1 MHYKQFAL
9 PTLLIS
15 ALLLSGLISLM
26 AGAVWINPFDN
37 SSLLHSIILQ
47 IRLPRIMLSGLVGAM
62 LALSGAILQAVLKND
77 LSDPYILGIS
87 SGGGLGAAIAIIFY
101 LPMAVVSLSAFIFSL
116 AAVIIVFSIAKAA
129 GKTGPSSLILAGVA
143 VSSFT
148 GAVLGL
154 LITSSDRLQSIY
166 FWMLGSFSG
175 ANWDQINISSACL
188 FLGLI
193 VAMIYSRQMN
203 AFLLGE
209 EEALSLGVD
218 TTVVRAVLLSTA
230 SLLAGVSVS
239 FCGIIGFAGLMVPHM
254 IRAVSGPNY
263 FSLIPLSVLAGA
275 LLLVLADTASRV
287 LFIPSEVPVGII
299 TALVGAPFFICLLR
313 RGAIR

>member
-1 MHYKQFAL
+1 MSRKKFSLAIGLTAAL
-9 PTLLIS
+9 ALS
-15 ALLLSGLISLM
+15 ALVSLM

-47 IRLPRIMLSGLVGAM
+47 IRLPRVILSGLVGAM

-87 SGGGLGAAIAIIFY
+87 SGGGLGAAIAIIFL
-101 LPMAVVSLSAFIFSL
+101 LPMAMVSLSAFIFSF
-116 AAVIIVFSIAKAA
+116 AAVITVFFIAKTA
-129 GKTGPSSLILAGVA
+129 GKTNPSSLILAGVA

-175 ANWDQINISSACL
+175 ANWEQIYISCACL

-193 VAMIYSRQMN
+193 VAMSYSRQMN

-209 EEALSLGVD
+209 DEALSLGVD
-218 TTVVRAVLLSTA
+218 TSIARAVLLSIA

-263 FSLIPLSVLAGA
+263 FSLIPLSALAGA
-275 LLLVLADTASRV
+275 LLLVMADTASRV
-287 LFIPSEVPVGII
+287 LFIPSEIPVGII
-299 TALVGAPFFICLLR
+299 TALVGAPFFIYLLR
-313 RGAIR
+313 RGKI

>member
-1 MHYKQFAL
+1 MKTKRSFLYA
-9 PTLLIS
+9 LLIS
-15 ALLLSGLISLM
+15 SILLSVFFSLM
-26 AGAVWINPFDN
+26 AGAVRINPLDN

-47 IRLPRIMLSGLVGAM
+47 IRLPRIILSGLVGAM

-87 SGGGLGAAIAIIFY
+87 SGGGLGAAIAIICS
-101 LPMAVVSLSAFIFSL
+101 LPMAMVSFSAFLFSF
-116 AAVIIVFSIAKAA
+116 AAVITVFFIAKTA
-129 GKTGPSSLILAGVA
+129 GRTNPSSLILAGVA

-154 LITSSDRLQSIY
+154 LITSSDKLQSIY

-175 ANWDQINISSACL
+175 ANWDQIKISSACL
-188 FLGLI
+188 ALGLI
-193 VAMIYSRQMN
+193 IAVSYSRQMN

-218 TTVVRAVLLSTA
+218 TNIARAILLSVA

-254 IRAVSGPNY
+254 VRTVSGPNY
-263 FSLIPLSVLAGA
+263 YSLLPLSALAGA
-275 LLLVLADTASRV
+275 LLLILADTASRI

-299 TALVGAPFFICLLR
+299 TALVGAPFFVYLLK
-313 RGAIR
+313 RGATG

>member
-1 MHYKQFAL
+1 MKSNQFAL
-9 PTLLIS
+9 STILIS
-15 ALLLSGLISLM
+15 ALVLSVLISLM

-47 IRLPRIMLSGLVGAM
+47 IRLPRIILSGLVGAM

-87 SGGGLGAAIAIIFY
+87 SGGALGAAIAIICS
-101 LPMAVVSLSAFIFSL
+101 LPMAMVSFNAFIFSF
-116 AAVIIVFSIAKAA
+116 AAVIVVFFIAK
-129 GKTGPSSLILAGVA
+129 TGGRTNPSSLILAGVA

-166 FWMLGSFSG
+166 FWMMGSFSG
-175 ANWDQINISSACL
+175 ANWEQINISCACL
-188 FLGLI
+188 ALGLI
-193 VAMIYSRQMN
+193 VAMGYSRQMN

-218 TTVVRAVLLSTA
+218 TTIARAVLLCAA

-254 IRAVSGPNY
+254 IRVLSGPNY
-263 FSLIPLSVLAGA
+263 FSLIPLSALAGA
-275 LLLVLADTASRV
+275 LLLILADTASRII
-287 LFIPSEVPVGII
+287 FIPSEIPVGII
-299 TALVGAPFFICLLR
+299 TALVGAPFFIYLLK
-313 RGAIR
+313 RGAVR

>member
-1 MHYKQFAL
+1 MRNKQLAL
-9 PTLLIS
+9 SAILIS
-15 ALLLSGLISLM
+15 ALLLSVFFSLL
-26 AGAVWINPFDN
+26 AGSVWINPFDN

-47 IRLPRIMLSGLVGAM
+47 IRLPRVVLSGLVGAM

-87 SGGGLGAAIAIIFY
+87 SGGGLGAAIAIICS
-101 LPMAVVSLSAFIFSL
+101 LPMAMVSLSAFIFSF
-116 AAVIIVFSIAKAA
+116 AAVIIVFLIARTA
-129 GKTGPSSLILAGVA
+129 GKTNPSSLILAGVA

-175 ANWDQINISSACL
+175 ASWEQINISCTCL
-188 FLGLI
+188 VLGLI
-193 VAMIYSRQMN
+193 VAMGYSRHMN

-218 TTVVRAVLLSTA
+218 TTIVRAVLLSVA

-239 FCGIIGFAGLMVPHM
+239 FCGIIGFAGLMIPHM
-254 IRAVSGPNY
+254 IRVVSGPNY
-263 FSLIPLSVLAGA
+263 FSLIPLSALAGA
-275 LLLVLADTASRV
+275 LLLILADTASRV
-287 LFIPSEVPVGII
+287 LFIPSEIPVGII
-299 TALVGAPFFICLLR
+299 TAIVGAPFFIYLLR
-313 RGAIR
+313 RRKV